1 MSEHIAN
8 SVMVR
13 WMSGL
18 VTGLQNRLQRF
29 ESASDLHTKRVY
41 LTIHPFVFMLPVEIY
56 YGGAVAIGEGFVG
69 NDDGGSARGVV
80 GEVFQQL
87 LLGRGVERACRL
99 IHQQHR
105 TLTQQGSGDGY
116 ALCLTF
122 A

>member
-41 LTIHPFVFMLPVEIY
+41 LTIHPFLFMLPVEIY

-69 NDDGGSARGVV
+69 DDDGGSARGVV
-80 GEVFQQL
+80 GEVFHLTTYIFILYTDSTTIKQQQ
-87 LLGRGVERACRL
+87 R
-99 IHQQHR
+99 
-105 TLTQQGSGDGY
+105 
-116 ALCLTF
+116 
-122 A
+122 

>member
-29 ESASDLHTKRVY
+29 ESASDLISLKGVSFGYTLFILCRIARF
-41 LTIHPFVFMLPVEIY
+41 LSVEIY

-69 NDDGGSARGVV
+69 DDDGGSARGVV
-80 GEVFQQL
+80 GEVLQ
-87 LLGRGVERACRL
+87 
-99 IHQQHR
+99 
-105 TLTQQGSGDGY
+105 
-116 ALCLTF
+116 
-122 A
+122 